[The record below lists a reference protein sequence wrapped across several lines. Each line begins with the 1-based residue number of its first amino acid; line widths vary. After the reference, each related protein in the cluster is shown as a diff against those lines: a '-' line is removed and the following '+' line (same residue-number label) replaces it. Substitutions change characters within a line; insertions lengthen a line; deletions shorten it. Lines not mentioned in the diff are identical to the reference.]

1 MAIATLTFSSPIN
14 VSCQVGDTVYYVN
27 TTSSGGFTTNDTNSV
42 VEIGDIREI
51 ENPTGSTPIIRAFT
65 ILGNTELTL
74 SDKFILFSKDNK
86 ANMNSPIGYY
96 ASLKMTNDDRANPS
110 ELFSVATEIF
120 ESSK

>member
-27 TTSSGGFTTNDTNSV
+27 TTTSGGFTTNATNSIV
-42 VEIGDIREI
+42 KIGDIREI
-51 ENPTGSTPIIRAFT
+51 ENPTSATPVIKAFT
-65 ILGNTELTL
+65 TLGNSELTL

-86 ANMNSPIGYY
+86 ANLNSPIGYF
-96 ASLKMTNDDRANPS
+96 ASMKMTNDDSTNPS

-120 ESSK
+120 SSSK

>member
-51 ENPTGSTPIIRAFT
+51 QNPTGATPIIKAHT
-65 ILGNTELTL
+65 NLGNAEATL
-74 SDKFILFSKDNK
+74 SDKFILFSKNNK
-86 ANMNSPIGYY
+86 ANLNSPIGYF
-96 ASLKMTNDDRANPS
+96 ASLKMTNNDTSNAS

-120 ESSK
+120 SSSK

>member
-65 ILGNTELTL
+65 TLGNAELTL
-74 SDKFILFSKDNK
+74 SDKFILFSKNNK

-96 ASLKMTNDDRANPS
+96 ASLKMTNDDRTNPS

>member
-27 TTSSGGFTTNDTNSV
+27 TSSLGGFTTNSANSV
-42 VEIGDIREI
+42 VQIGDIREI
-51 ENPTGSTPIIRAFT
+51 QNPTGATPVIRAYT
-65 ILGNTELTL
+65 TLGNDELTL

-86 ANMNSPIGYY
+86 ANLNSPIGYY
-96 ASLKMTNDDRANPS
+96 ASLKMTNNERKIPS

-120 ESSK
+120 SSSK

>member
-51 ENPTGSTPIIRAFT
+51 ENPTGPTPIIRAFT
-65 ILGNTELTL
+65 NLGNTELTL
-74 SDKFILFSKDNK
+74 SDKFILFSKNNK

-96 ASLKMTNDDRANPS
+96 ASLKMTNDDRTNPS